1 MSDEIQFLV
10 ISASRV
16 LSQFRRG
23 NNPTFDELD
32 RLENSLEPFVAM
44 KQCGHGELYTS
55 QFSGGGIHHEQ

>member
-44 KQCGHGELYTS
+44 KQCGHVLIEDCECE
-55 QFSGGGIHHEQ
+55 QAGGMRS